1 MEGLAAGVAGGVVD
15 GVLEDPVQDHL
26 DQLDAVRDGAVVAEP
41 PLPAAQ
47 LIVTVPVLGPPGVR
61 NEPAELA
68 GHGPIT
74 EETARKLLAGA
85 GTFLRLLVDPVTN
98 TPG

>member
-15 GVLEDPVQDHL
+15 GVLEDPVQDHV

-47 LIVTVPVLGPPGVR
+47 LIVTVPVLGLPGVR
-61 NEPAELA
+61 NEPGELA

-98 TPG
+98 TPV